1 MYSRLS
7 RPCSRNARS
16 SSFVGGESIF
26 KWEKSESKMRSSRR
40 ANPIS
45 RCSAS
50 RYSLRVESNR
60 RSGRGEA
67 GSSGM
72 SPRPEEQR
80 VIRAL
85 YLRTSRACA
94 RCLRWGLHDSPGWF
108 RIVRNVKTNMPRIG
122 EAAPLF
128 SLADADMETVGLA
141 AFKGRKNVVLYFYS
155 RDGTPGCTLQAIE
168 FSDHD
173 EDFARHDCVVLGVSP
188 DDCISHAEF
197 RDKHG
202 LSVCLLADPEAEVC
216 EQYGVREV
224 KDGDGVKKT
233 SIVRATFVI
242 DKKGRLRH
250 ALYGVNPRG
259 HAMEVL
265 QL

>member
-1 MYSRLS
+1 
-7 RPCSRNARS
+7 
-16 SSFVGGESIF
+16 
-26 KWEKSESKMRSSRR
+26 
-40 ANPIS
+40 
-45 RCSAS
+45 
-50 RYSLRVESNR
+50 
-60 RSGRGEA
+60 
-67 GSSGM
+67 
-72 SPRPEEQR
+72 
-80 VIRAL
+80 
-85 YLRTSRACA
+85 
-94 RCLRWGLHDSPGWF
+94 
-108 RIVRNVKTNMPRIG
+108 VKTTMPQIG
-122 EAAPLF
+122 QPAPLF
-128 SLADADMETVGLA
+128 SLADADMESVALVS
-141 AFKGRKNVVLYFYS
+141 FKGKKNVVLYFYP

-173 EDFARHDCVVLGVSP
+173 EEFARHDCVVLGVSP

-224 KDGDGVKKT
+224 KESDGANKT
-233 SIVRATFVI
+233 GIVRATFVI

-265 QL
+265 QLVKEINRECKSTKTR